1 MTASNPSRG
10 GAEEMEES
18 LMTFPFAFA
27 ASVCPTRSAS
37 ATAEG
42 IYKGAEPPLY
52 AFSLVRFFDARQ
64 RNEQQTNY
72 SQKILFSLSKIP
84 PSRNFHTKI
93 MAKIKK
99 RAF

>member
-10 GAEEMEES
+10 SAEEMEES

-27 ASVCPTRSAS
+27 LSAN

-52 AFSLVRFFDARQ
+52 ALFSVHFFGARQ
-64 RNEQQTNY
+64 KSEQKPTIFRK
-72 SQKILFSLSKIP
+72 SLFA
-84 PSRNFHTKI
+84 HTK
-93 MAKIKK
+93 
-99 RAF
+99 

>member
-27 ASVCPTRSAS
+27 LSAN

-72 SQKILFSLSKIP
+72 SQKVLFAQ
-84 PSRNFHTKI
+84 TKSTPI
-93 MAKIKK
+93 TQFSYKNHGKNQEKSAL
-99 RAF
+99 FTVC